1 MTVSI
6 IKNEVSEKNTKLLG
20 FHLGKDIVEI
30 EKNNLSVI
38 FVSGELGVGKTT
50 FIKGIMGGLGYENKV
65 KSPTFSLVEIYETDF
80 IKIFH
85 FDLYRIKSSKE
96 LLEIGLYEYLE
107 EESICIFEWPE
118 NGREIL
124 PKPNLDIKIEHKF
137 EGIDKRKLSF
147 NSEIILKNL
156 EVFSNTI

>member
-50 FIKGIMGGLGYENKV
+50 FIKGIMGVWGMKIKLKV
-65 KSPTFSLVEIYETDF
+65 LHLV
-80 IKIFH
+80 
-85 FDLYRIKSSKE
+85 
-96 LLEIGLYEYLE
+96 
-107 EESICIFEWPE
+107 
-118 NGREIL
+118 
-124 PKPNLDIKIEHKF
+124 
-137 EGIDKRKLSF
+137 
-147 NSEIILKNL
+147 
-156 EVFSNTI
+156 

>member
-1 MTVSI
+1 M
-6 IKNEVSEKNTKLLG
+6 KKNTKLLG

-96 LLEIGLYEYLE
+96 LLENRSL
-107 EESICIFEWPE
+107 
-118 NGREIL
+118 
-124 PKPNLDIKIEHKF
+124 
-137 EGIDKRKLSF
+137 
-147 NSEIILKNL
+147 
-156 EVFSNTI
+156 